1 MNVSLTSEL
10 EEFVNNK
17 VKSGMYFSASEV
29 IREGLRLLRDQDE
42 LKNRRI
48 EEIRQQIAHGVEQ
61 FERGEAVDG
70 EEAFRKLREKS
81 EKRRQKKA

>member
-29 IREGLRLLRDQDE
+29 IREGLQLLRDHDE

-61 FERGEAVDG
+61 LERGETVDG
-70 EEAFRKLREKS
+70 EEAFRKLWEKS
-81 EKRRQKKA
+81 EKRRQKS

>member
-29 IREGLRLLRDQDE
+29 IREGLQLLRDHDE

-61 FERGEAVDG
+61 LERGEAVDG
-70 EEAFRKLREKS
+70 EEAFRKIREKS
-81 EKRRQKKA
+81 EKRRQKS